1 MKDRLAEGLLARVMG
16 WSPEDV
22 ATYLPP
28 LQAMA
33 AYKYDDYQQFSA
45 GMRFIESLALWLQQ
59 FKTPQERVT
68 AFNFIRSKLTFISS
82 AEINHLVSV
91 AYPDHLKPWLLSRAA
106 ERAGFAPWAL
116 GKVAA
121 SSEFRMLERQTLF
134 LGLSDGARID
144 HFRRSN
150 ADLSHEQIRQS
161 HELSKE
167 RVLSLLTELKSDIR
181 KTLGQDPPAHFSA
194 FRTIVLIDDFAGTG
208 LSYLRKDQEG
218 QLKGKI
224 AKFFEAVTS
233 GDNAVSTLINP
244 SEIHVVVMLYMATHR
259 AKAYLSGEV
268 PKLFNAAGIGS
279 RVVVVYEFPGSLAVE
294 RGEDPDLDKIID
306 KYYDNANE
314 DSSTEIG
321 GTDLKY
327 GFSACGL
334 PLVLSHNTPN
344 NSIGLLWAKGP
355 KMHPLFPRVTRH
367 KDSL

>member
-1 MKDRLAEGLLARVMG
+1 MKDRLAEGLLAKVMG

-45 GMRFIESLALWLQQ
+45 GMRFMESLALWLQQ

-91 AYPDHLKPWLLSRAA
+91 SYPDHLKPWLLSRAA
-106 ERAGFAPWAL
+106 ERAGFPPWAI

-121 SSEFRMLERQTLF
+121 SSEFRMLERQALF

-144 HFRRSN
+144 IFRRSN
-150 ADLSHEQIRQS
+150 PGLSHEQIRQS

-167 RVLSLLTELKSDIR
+167 RVLSLLHELKTNLQDI
-181 KTLGQDPPAHFSA
+181 LAQDPPAHNCT

-208 LSYLRKDQEG
+208 LSYLRKDEEG
-218 QLKGKI
+218 RLKGKV

-233 GDNAVSTLINP
+233 SDNAVSKLIDP

-259 AKAYLSGEV
+259 AKEYLSGEV
-268 PKLFNAAGIGS
+268 PKLFHGAGIGS
-279 RVVVVYEFPGSLAVE
+279 RVVVVYEFPESLPVQ
-294 RGEDPDLDKIID
+294 RGQNPDLDKIID
-306 KYYDNANE
+306 KYYDSKNE

-327 GFSACGL
+327 GFSGCGL

-355 KMHPLFPRVTRH
+355 KMQPLFPRVSRH